1 MKKNIRNINNYKTE
15 ITYKCLFEGY
25 GFFLLETNT
34 AYVKEISHI
43 FFLDVMSRHSYN
55 SIVAV
60 TMEDVIK
67 CLLLMEGSTI
77 VQIVQMEKSL
87 PGLEKAI
94 TEWGKLYGYTLGF
107 SYGVDF
113 FPESKD
119 EPKPAMEELMS
130 NILNCLP
137 KKPMMICD
145 HVPDPASIWTDGKQ
159 IICNKESAW
168 AIAKFIDAL
177 GADTDVIISDTLN
190 GKNITQTGWSCIK
203 LKN

>member
-94 TEWGKLYGYTLGF
+94 TEWGKLYAYSLG
-107 SYGVDF
+107 SPYGADF
-113 FPESKD
+113 LPESKS
-119 EPKPAMEELMS
+119 EPNPAMEGLMS

-137 KKPMMICD
+137 KEPMMICD

-159 IICNKESAW
+159 IICSRESAW

-190 GKNITQTGWSCIK
+190 GKNIAEAGWSCIK